1 MKIND
6 DSSVML
12 QEENKRLK
20 IALEELSTL
29 NDLARVISSTMDLD
43 AIIDKVV
50 HRSIRAVHAQ
60 QGMIT
65 LIDEN
70 NPEVMRTL
78 IRTND
83 SKSDQKQYHLNQNI
97 LGWMIKNNQPLMSN
111 DFLNDKRFSG
121 LKVEGDFKSLLCVPL
136 IVKNR
141 LIGILAAINKKDV
154 NLFSE
159 YDQRLLSII
168 GMQSAQILENARL
181 YEQEK
186 SLHSIKEEIRLAA
199 KIQFELLPKKFPD
212 VPGYEIVGKSV
223 PAQLVGGDYFDFIPI
238 DEKRIALAL
247 GDVSGKGLPAS
258 LLMANLQATL
268 RSLTLVS
275 GSVCECICRSNKL
288 LFHSTSS
295 EKFVTLFY
303 GVLDFEKHQFHYCN
317 AGHNPPMFFSDSDE
331 SLTLNTGGIV
341 LSMMEKFDF
350 LEETVCFKTGDV
362 LVIYSDGISEALNKD
377 KEEFG
382 EENIENIVKL
392 NRRLTANELIEKIF
406 HSVTLH
412 MDGVDAWDDMTL
424 LVVKRINDDRTNN
437 ITL

>member
-1 MKIND
+1 MRITED
-6 DSSVML
+6 GGVML

-20 IALEELSTL
+20 VALEELSTL

-43 AIIDKVV
+43 TIIDKVV

-97 LGWMIKNNQPLMSN
+97 LGWMIKNNKPLLSN
-111 DFLNDKRFSG
+111 DFINDNRFPG
-121 LKVEGDFKSLLCVPL
+121 ITAIEGDFKSLLCVPL

-141 LIGILAAINKKDV
+141 LIGILATINKKDG

-168 GMQSAQILENARL
+168 GMQSAQVLENARL

-186 SLHSIKEEIRLAA
+186 SLHSIREEIRLAA

-212 VPGYEIVGKSV
+212 VPGYEIVGKTI

-288 LFHSTSS
+288 LFHSTSP

-303 GVLDFEKHQFHYCN
+303 GVLDFEKHQFNYCN

-331 SLTLNTGGIV
+331 SVTLNTGGIV

-350 LEETVCFKTGDV
+350 VEETVCFKTGDV
-362 LVIYSDGISEALNKD
+362 LVIYSDGISEAINKN

-382 EENIENIVKL
+382 EENIEKIVKL
-392 NRRLTANELIEKIF
+392 NRMLTANELAEKIF
-406 HSVTLH
+406 HSVTSH
-412 MDGVDAWDDMTL
+412 MDGMEAWDDMTL
-424 LVVKRINDDRTNN
+424 LVIKKY
-437 ITL
+437 

>member
-1 MKIND
+1 MKITD
-6 DSSVML
+6 DSGAIL

-20 IALEELSTL
+20 IAVEELSTL
-29 NDLARVISSTMDLD
+29 NDLARMISSTMNLD
-43 AIIDKVV
+43 GIIDKVV
-50 HRSIRAVHAQ
+50 HRSLRAVHAQ

-65 LIDEN
+65 IVDEN
-70 NPEVMRTL
+70 NPKVMKTL

-83 SKSDQKQYHLNQNI
+83 SRSDQSQYHLNQNI
-97 LGWMIKNNQPLMSN
+97 LGWMFNNKKPLLSN
-111 DFLNDKRFSG
+111 DFTNDKRFSG
-121 LKVEGDFKSLLCVPL
+121 LKVEGDLKSLLCVPL
-136 IVKNR
+136 LVKNH
-141 LIGILAAINKKDV
+141 LIGILAAINKKEG

-159 YDQRLLSII
+159 DDQRLLSII

-199 KIQFELLPKKFPD
+199 KIQFELLPKKSPNI
-212 VPGYEIVGKSV
+212 PGYEIVGRSV
-223 PAQLVGGDYFDFIPI
+223 PAQVVGGDYFDFIPI
-238 DEKRIALAL
+238 DEKRIAIAL

-275 GSVCECICRSNKL
+275 GSVCECINRSNKL

-317 AGHNPPMFFSDSDE
+317 AGHNPPMFLSESDE
-331 SLTLNTGGIV
+331 LVSLSDGGIV

-350 LEETVCFKTGDV
+350 IEKTVCFKTNDV

-382 EENIENIVKL
+382 EENIEKIIKL
-392 NRRLTANELIEKIF
+392 NRTLTANELSDKIF

-412 MDGVDAWDDMTL
+412 MDGMDAWDDMTL
-424 LVVKRINDDRTNN
+424 LVVKRN
-437 ITL
+437 